1 MSTEVYSNIEEF
13 LGGLDE
19 DPPSSSDQKSY
30 EKPLYKKWFRSK
42 AQSGF
47 LTITPWVDALKLKI
61 DIGKTSPEGKLLSST
76 NVFVDYIDFGAYL
89 KSIVMGVGATNYPAN
104 DRMGVPSP
112 EGFVSYGG
120 GNINGKPVSRIF
132 KCHYWK
138 SGEQW
143 DDSSF
148 AWKTGHFEARKSE
161 SGAFLPNM
169 SSPISVDSIKVTRQ
183 EICSIS
189 YIIDLFGSRMPMEVF
204 HD

>member
-1 MSTEVYSNIEEF
+1 MTVDIDEF
-13 LGGLDE
+13 LESLGE
-19 DPPSSSDQKSY
+19 ETVPSPDQKSY
-30 EKPLYKKWFRSK
+30 EKPLYKKWFKSK

-47 LTITPWVDALKLKI
+47 LTITPWVEALKLKI
-61 DIGKTSPEGKLLSST
+61 DIGKTSNEGKLLSST

-89 KSIVMGVGATNYPAN
+89 KSIVMGVGSSNYPAN
-104 DRMGVPSP
+104 DRMGIPSP

-120 GNINGKPVSRIF
+120 GSSNGKAISRIF

-138 SGEQW
+138 TGEEW
-143 DDSSF
+143 DTSSF
-148 AWKTGHFEARKSE
+148 VWKTGHFEARKSD
-161 SGAFLPNM
+161 SGAFIPNM

-189 YIIDLFGSRMPMEVF
+189 YILDLFGSRMPMEVF